1 MVGYAAP
8 VWRFSAGFP
17 EAATAMTEP
26 IKVMAVTD
34 EPAAWLGS
42 VGFVPRE
49 IEPLSGDVSPRRY
62 FRAVLA
68 DGGSAILAAYPPE
81 VRSTCPRFLETTA
94 ILEGIGVRVPRVL
107 ASDCE
112 AGWMLVEDLGPR
124 TLGDWGKGRPWS
136 ELNPFFE
143 QALEIAERI
152 ARLPVDGLAELN
164 PTLGRDL
171 LARELQQT
179 WDLFLEPK
187 GLVGDRALAVALGA
201 ALDRLC
207 ENLGA
212 EEPVPCHRDFM
223 VRNLMVG
230 EGGLTLL
237 DHQDLR
243 LGPPLYDVAS
253 LLNDTLF
260 PPPDTEAALLGGQY
274 EDPRYHRAAAQR
286 TLKAVGTYAS
296 FARRGANRHLPLI
309 PPTLTRFV
317 EHFARV
323 PEGASLAARLAEAW
337 RPALE
342 PRSADLLD

>member
-1 MVGYAAP
+1 
-8 VWRFSAGFP
+8 
-17 EAATAMTEP
+17 MTEP
-26 IKVMAVTD
+26 IRVTAGTD

-42 VGFVPRE
+42 VGFAPRE

-62 FRAVLA
+62 FRAALA
-68 DGGSAILAAYPPE
+68 DGGSAILATYPPE
-81 VRSTCPRFLETTA
+81 VRSTCPRFLKTTA
-94 ILEGIGVRVPRVL
+94 ILESIGVRVPRVL

-124 TLGDWGKGRPWS
+124 TLGDWGLGRPWS
-136 ELNPFFE
+136 ELRAVFE
-143 QALEIAERI
+143 QALEIAGRI
-152 ARLPVDGLAELN
+152 ARLPRDPADILAELN
-164 PTLGRDL
+164 PILGREL
-171 LARELQQT
+171 LAGELRKT
-179 WDLFLEPK
+179 WDLFLEPE
-187 GLVGDRALAVALGA
+187 GLVSDPALAAELRT
-201 ALDRLC
+201 ALDRVC

-223 VRNLMVG
+223 VRNLMLG
-230 EGGLTLL
+230 ETGDLAVL

-260 PPPDTEAALLGGQY
+260 PPPEVEEALLGVLHG
-274 EDPRYHRAAAQR
+274 DPRYHRAAAQR

-309 PPTLTRFV
+309 PPTLARFV
-317 EHFARV
+317 DHFARV
-323 PEGASLAARLAEAW
+323 PEGEALAGRLAEAW

-342 PRSADLLD
+342 PPGH

>member
-1 MVGYAAP
+1 
-8 VWRFSAGFP
+8 
-17 EAATAMTEP
+17 MTEP
-26 IKVMAVTD
+26 ITAGTGG
-34 EPAAWLGS
+34 PAAWLGS
-42 VGFVPRE
+42 VGLALRE
-49 IEPLSGDVSPRRY
+49 IEPLTGDVSPRRY
-62 FRAVLA
+62 FRAVMA
-68 DGGSAILAAYPPE
+68 DGGSAVLATYPPE
-81 VRSTCPRFLETTA
+81 VRSTCQRFLATTA

-124 TLGDWGKGRPWS
+124 TLGDWGKGRPWR
-136 ELNPFFE
+136 ELKPFFE
-143 QALEIAERI
+143 QALEIADRI
-152 ARLPVDGLAELN
+152 SRLPMNGLADLN
-164 PTLGRDL
+164 PTLGREL
-171 LARELQQT
+171 LARELKQT

-187 GLVGDRALAVALGA
+187 GLVSDPALAAELRTVLG
-201 ALDRLC
+201 RLC
-207 ENLGA
+207 EALGA

-223 VRNLMVG
+223 ARNLMVG
-230 EGGLTLL
+230 DDLETPAIAGLAVL

-260 PPPDTEAALLGGQY
+260 PPPEAEAALLGNLYGDSTRHG
-274 EDPRYHRAAAQR
+274 DPRYHRAAAQR

-309 PPTLTRFV
+309 APTLARFV

-342 PRSADLLD
+342 PPGR

>member
-1 MVGYAAP
+1 
-8 VWRFSAGFP
+8 
-17 EAATAMTEP
+17 MTEP
-26 IKVMAVTD
+26 IKVMARAD
-34 EPAAWLGS
+34 EPAAWLAS
-42 VGFVPRE
+42 AGFAPRE
-49 IEPLSGDVSPRRY
+49 IEPLPGDVSPRRY

-68 DGGSAILAAYPPE
+68 DGGSAILANYPPE
-81 VRSTCPRFLETTA
+81 IRSTCQRFLTTTT

-112 AGWMLVEDLGPR
+112 TGWMLVEDLGPR

-136 ELNPFFE
+136 ELGALFE
-143 QALEIAERI
+143 QALEIADRI
-152 ARLPVDGLAELN
+152 ARLPLAPAHTLAELN
-164 PTLGRDL
+164 PTLGREL

-179 WDLFLEPK
+179 WELFLEPQ
-187 GLVGDRALAVALGA
+187 GLVSDPALAADLREALG
-201 ALDRLC
+201 RLC

-230 EGGLTLL
+230 KGDLAIL

-260 PPPDTEAALLGGQY
+260 PPPEVEEALLGDLHG
-274 EDPRYHRAAAQR
+274 DIRYHRAAAQR

-309 PPTLTRFV
+309 PPTLARFV
-317 EHFARV
+317 DHFARV
-323 PEGASLAARLAEAW
+323 PEGAALAARLTEVW

-342 PRSADLLD
+342 PPDR